1 MLPASRIAVP
11 VFERFFEM
19 ELDGVDE
26 LIVRTLDHH
35 LVATQ
40 VRAGQQLKPFRHAI
54 ELQSVILPDAQNA
67 TLTRVILP
75 DTGLGIVDP
84 GKDWIFRFNDTHKPI
99 LILSHAIRAA
109 LFLFLLVEGENAS
122 AEAQANQL
130 MTTANAEYWSRR
142 RVNEIGKAGEQFRV
156 VVIEIS
162 ERAT

>member
-1 MLPASRIAVP
+1 MLPASRIAMP
-11 VFERFFEM
+11 VFEGLFEM

-40 VRAGQQLKPFRHAI
+40 VRAGQQLKPFRHPI

-75 DTGLGIVDP
+75 NARLGIVDT
-84 GKDWIFRFNDTHKPI
+84 GEDWIFRFDDAHKPI
-99 LILSHAIRAA
+99 LIFGDAIRAA
-109 LFLFLLVEGENAS
+109 LLLFLLVESEHAS

-130 MTTANAEYWSRR
+130 MTAANAQHRSRR
-142 RVNEIGKAGEQFRV
+142 RVDEIRKPGEQFRV

-162 ERAT
+162 QRAT

>member
-1 MLPASRIAVP
+1 
-11 VFERFFEM
+11 M

-40 VRAGQQLKPFRHAI
+40 VRAGQQLKPFRNAI

-67 TLTRVILP
+67 TLTRVVLP
-75 DTGLGIVDP
+75 NARLGIVDT
-84 GKDWIFRFNDTHKPI
+84 GEDWIFRFDDAHKPI
-99 LILSHAIRAA
+99 LILSDAIGAA

>member
-11 VFERFFEM
+11 IFEGLFEM

-26 LIVRTLDHH
+26 LIVRALDHH

-40 VRAGQQLKPFRHAI
+40 VRAGQQLKSFRHAI

-75 DTGLGIVDP
+75 NTRLGIVDT
-84 GKDWIFRFNDTHKPI
+84 GEDWIFRFDDAHKPV
-99 LILSHAIRAA
+99 LILSDAIRAA
-109 LFLFLLVEGENAS
+109 LFLFLLVERENAS

-130 MTTANAEYWSRR
+130 MTTADAEHWSRR
-142 RVNEIGKAGEQFRV
+142 GVDEIGKPGEQLRG

-162 ERAT
+162 QRAT